1 MPPVQGL
8 GSGMAARAGWEVGS
22 EWKLGAG
29 VRRVDLI
36 SEDLGPGVLGERAG
50 LKMMGKEEAA
60 RMR

>member
-1 MPPVQGL
+1 
-8 GSGMAARAGWEVGS
+8 MAARAGWEVGS
-22 EWKLGAG
+22 EWKLDAG